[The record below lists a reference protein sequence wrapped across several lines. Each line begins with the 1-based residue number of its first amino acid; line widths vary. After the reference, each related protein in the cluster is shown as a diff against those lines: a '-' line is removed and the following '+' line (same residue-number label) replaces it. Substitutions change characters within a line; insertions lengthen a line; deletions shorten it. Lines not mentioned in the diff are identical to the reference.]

1 MFPLQTE
8 LAENQEDIE
17 SVIAEIRKRRR
28 RGQEVSQDD
37 INFLAELREQRTSLR
52 RREKDLRLKINK
64 EEDRIESAIGKS
76 EEKSSQLQSE
86 LTSLGNLLDS
96 DNRKKIFDEVYPNL
110 SKNERTDDMF
120 AQAKKLLRKRIRD
133 KRSTAKQFDKE
144 LSRKKRQLANG
155 DFKVSRTKG
164 KTTTLSNEEQVEI
177 ARLLQLKTIAER
189 EKLRKPMTSAALE
202 KLRERLKR
210 RKDVFGDET
219 AAQSA
224 TRLAATEVSAAYNL
238 GRLQVFLSKGI
249 RYVQWIAEIDT
260 RTSTFCQ
267 SLHRKVFLLE
277 DILSQIMFAKKFP
290 NTRKDADDPI
300 NIAINSSGNWVP
312 PAHPYCRSYLQPVYL
327 KEDEVKVKQDIRSEQ
342 LREELIKETQ
352 IEKEGLKGVNRLQR
366 EHREKKKD
374 LVNKTKVANKLFNTG
389 LGFLLRR
396 LRQDKIADFTV
407 NDIKKNDSELMAA
420 LLGGAAALTATSMVY
435 FFLKGNLSS
444 AVTDYA
450 QHVMS
455 DIYEG
460 GKEFLAGMNKQ
471 QAAKVVSDIA
481 KEIKSLPPSV
491 LEEFRIPLDLD
502 KLEVPE
508 FEIDKLTKRGEAGF
522 GLAVEGIP
530 VDEAVESLL
539 TNNQLRVDSG
549 KAFKN
554 KIYKEIL
561 NKTTNEA
568 SFLRRSGLDLIN
580 EGLGEIGVVGDIND
594 IQGFRAWPLGIKQE
608 PSLVY
613 IQPKPGKG
621 KEFPVGAKKFN
632 EILGNKGFGKKLD
645 NIGDRAKQ
653 LKTVLQDLEESLDSK
668 DVINKSRIRKT
679 LNELD
684 SLARLSNKLKGA
696 KAAPLL
702 SRTAK
707 ALDEVFDAD
716 ILTNQK
722 LADFNTAIN
731 NISDA
736 GNAVIQEVAE
746 FIPPDKVMN
755 LVAENITDLSELKF
769 VEEVLDAAIDN
780 MQSRFILTRQKGFDV
795 RPLQDLKDLGDS
807 LIKLEEVQVDLT
819 NTSAQLEFQP
829 TLDRINEV
837 VKREVSVE
845 YTKLLKQKLEVSRRI
860 EKLEQ

>member
-1 MFPLQTE
+1 
-8 LAENQEDIE
+8 
-17 SVIAEIRKRRR
+17 
-28 RGQEVSQDD
+28 
-37 INFLAELREQRTSLR
+37 
-52 RREKDLRLKINK
+52 
-64 EEDRIESAIGKS
+64 
-76 EEKSSQLQSE
+76 
-86 LTSLGNLLDS
+86 
-96 DNRKKIFDEVYPNL
+96 
-110 SKNERTDDMF
+110 
-120 AQAKKLLRKRIRD
+120 
-133 KRSTAKQFDKE
+133 
-144 LSRKKRQLANG
+144 
-155 DFKVSRTKG
+155 
-164 KTTTLSNEEQVEI
+164 
-177 ARLLQLKTIAER
+177 
-189 EKLRKPMTSAALE
+189 
-202 KLRERLKR
+202 
-210 RKDVFGDET
+210 
-219 AAQSA
+219 
-224 TRLAATEVSAAYNL
+224 
-238 GRLQVFLSKGI
+238 
-249 RYVQWIAEIDT
+249 
-260 RTSTFCQ
+260 
-267 SLHRKVFLLE
+267 
-277 DILSQIMFAKKFP
+277 
-290 NTRKDADDPI
+290 
-300 NIAINSSGNWVP
+300 
-312 PAHPYCRSYLQPVYL
+312 
-327 KEDEVKVKQDIRSEQ
+327 
-342 LREELIKETQ
+342 
-352 IEKEGLKGVNRLQR
+352 
-366 EHREKKKD
+366 
-374 LVNKTKVANKLFNTG
+374 
-389 LGFLLRR
+389 
-396 LRQDKIADFTV
+396 
-407 NDIKKNDSELMAA
+407 MAA